1 MVTQSE
7 QVLESGL
14 IKTLMEMNYEYISIK
29 EEDNL
34 YANFKKQLEKHNKRE
49 LSLHKRKHFTNKEFE
64 KICIYLEGGTRF
76 EKAKKLRDLYPLE
89 TEDGERI
96 WVEFLNKNKWCQNEF
111 QVSNQITVEG
121 RKKCRYDVTILIN
134 GLPLVQIELKK
145 RGVEL
150 KEAYNQIQRY
160 HKTSFHGLFDYIHDN
175 YERKLL
181 KFFINFSSTDPNFRL
196 TLIKDRYIE
205 LIEEEFERE
214 DAKVFE
220 LAKLCLSLVTN
231 KVDFIECNGPKIFEL
246 FQKLSKYLVNDENA
260 KYIIRAFLHLLT
272 ANDNFVLGFIKLGML
287 KPFVELEINDEDY
300 LIGLFDLLNIICNF
314 SEEASI
320 YLVEHQI
327 IEFTCYFF
335 KNYYSD
341 LLITKVI
348 VLLTNLIF
356 YIPQSIKIIQDNHI
370 TVDIINIYYEDDT
383 KSAGFIKAVVNYCVI
398 AMGFASSIYY
408 HQLNAQGCYTII
420 VENINLIEPI
430 YYRFT
435 LNVILRGFPD
445 GKPEIKKRLQDFL
458 KENDEFIEWLEYMRS
473 EDNVNISKLAAKI
486 LNLIYP
492 ETPIQI
498 M

>member
-1 MVTQSE
+1 MLDGYKSE
-7 QVLESGL
+7 EIKSPKSIEQEEQDKKEEEIIENLHYYKDLLFSGSLDKITSSLEWFHNSL
-14 IKTLMEMNYEYISIK
+14 KDVEYILEDDILVKFMEILKGDDKKMSDLVIK
-29 EEDNL
+29 ILADLTKFQSPMQATLFDN
-34 YANFKKQLEKHNKRE
+34 
-49 LSLHKRKHFTNKEFE
+49 
-64 KICIYLEGGTRF
+64 
-76 EKAKKLRDLYPLE
+76 
-89 TEDGERI
+89 
-96 WVEFLNKNKWCQNEF
+96 
-111 QVSNQITVEG
+111 
-121 RKKCRYDVTILIN
+121 
-134 GLPLVQIELKK
+134 
-145 RGVEL
+145 
-150 KEAYNQIQRY
+150 
-160 HKTSFHGLFDYIHDN
+160 GLFDYIHDN